1 MSVIGSTAS
10 LDGYSL
16 AAWIMA
22 AERSP
27 RLTGVAGVGAMLV
40 KGISRGDLEAAV
52 EIASGTLGNRLELYA
67 MYRAN
72 RSGGAWRFRVKVAD
86 PDAPGARR
94 YFRRYRLGLTKAPN
108 RSHNPCTHALGAL
121 CVAIFER
128 KPYAQVETSHPAFL
142 GGVRFRD
149 VREFLSKYKEMVN
162 RERGECTCETDD
174 IETGTIDGS
183 GVIFGAYVPRGR
195 ERVNGR

>member
-1 MSVIGSTAS
+1 
-10 LDGYSL
+10 
-16 AAWIMA
+16 
-22 AERSP
+22 
-27 RLTGVAGVGAMLV
+27 MLV
-40 KGISRGDLEAAV
+40 RGITRGDLEAAA

-72 RSGGAWRFRVKVAD
+72 RSGSAWRFRVKVAD

-128 KPYAQVETSHPAFL
+128 KPYAQVETSHPAFF
-142 GGVRFRD
+142 GGDRFRD
-149 VREFLSKYKEMVN
+149 VREFLRKYKGMVN
-162 RERGECTCETDD
+162 QERGECTCETDE

-195 ERVNGR
+195 ERVIGR

>member
-1 MSVIGSTAS
+1 V
-10 LDGYSL
+10 
-16 AAWIMA
+16 
-22 AERSP
+22 
-27 RLTGVAGVGAMLV
+27 LV
-40 KGISRGDLEAAV
+40 RGITRGDLEAAV

-67 MYRAN
+67 MYPAN
-72 RSGGAWRFRVKVAD
+72 RDRSAWRFKVKVAD

-94 YFRRYRLGLTKAPN
+94 YSRRYRLRLTKAPK

-128 KPYAQVETSHPAFL
+128 KPYAQVETLHPAFF

-149 VREFLSKYKEMVN
+149 VGEFLRKYKGMVN
-162 RERGECTCETDD
+162 QEYGECTCETDE

-183 GVIFGAYVPRGR
+183 GVIFGAHVPRGR
-195 ERVNGR
+195 GMA